1 MKLKS
6 LFECFKCFMIGNY
19 KETNSGIED
28 NLFPKEKPIEM
39 YNLSPEIPSGP
50 LYTPPIDDME
60 DPVVKD
66 SVNDCTSLHD
76 DFTSDEHGI
85 NTNTDVFKCMS
96 DLIVELDTV
105 KQKLTNNETI
115 QMITFCQDK
124 IIEGLSS
131 SGAELID
138 NDESYSNIR
147 HYPIP
152 YGIYPEGIPIRC
164 TIRPGVIIQND
175 VVLKALIE
183 L

>member
-28 NLFPKEKPIEM
+28 NLCSQEKPIEM
-39 YNLSPEIPSGP
+39 YNLSPEISSGP
-50 LYTPPIDDME
+50 LYTPPIDDMV
-60 DPVVKD
+60 DHIVKD

-76 DFTSDEHGI
+76 DLTSDEHRL
-85 NTNTDVFKCMS
+85 NTNTDVFKRMS

-105 KQKLTNNETI
+105 KQKLTNDETI

-131 SGAELID
+131 SGAQLID

-152 YGIYPEGIPIRC
+152 YGIYPEGIPIKC
-164 TIRPGVIIQND
+164 TIRPGVMVQNE
-175 VVLKALIE
+175 VVLKAIIE